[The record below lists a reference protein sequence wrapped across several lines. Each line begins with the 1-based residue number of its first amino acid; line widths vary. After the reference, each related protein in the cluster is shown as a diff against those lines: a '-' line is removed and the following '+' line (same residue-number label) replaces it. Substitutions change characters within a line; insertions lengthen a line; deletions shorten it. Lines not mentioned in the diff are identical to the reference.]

1 MFTYQTPI
9 KYYRLHYIHYH
20 NDILINNPPSLIIRV
35 YNAKL
40 GGGLSDSMLRNAF
53 YFILSLKFDRL
64 IE

>member
-40 GGGLSDSMLRNAF
+40 GGGYPTQCSEMH
-53 YFILSLKFDRL
+53 FILFYR
-64 IE
+64 